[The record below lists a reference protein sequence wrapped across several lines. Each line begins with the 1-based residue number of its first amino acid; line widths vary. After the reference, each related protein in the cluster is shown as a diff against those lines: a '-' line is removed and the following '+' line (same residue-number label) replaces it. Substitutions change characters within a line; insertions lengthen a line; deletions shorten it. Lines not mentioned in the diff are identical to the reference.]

1 MVSQWCLDGIL
12 VVSRCCLG
20 GLSVA
25 SCRHRAGMCSFCG
38 VLVCVVKRLSSIHF
52 FPSTF
57 CTGSAGVP
65 CHVGTAM
72 NLQKALVSRW
82 FLGGLLLVSRRSW
95 WCLLVAFWWSL
106 GGVSVVSRSR

>member
-1 MVSQWCLDGIL
+1 MVSWWCLGGVL
-12 VVSRCCLG
+12 VVSRLRLVG
-20 GLSVA
+20 I
-25 SCRHRAGMCSFCG
+25 
-38 VLVCVVKRLSSIHF
+38 VLACVVSVVSRFALLAFIKHSL

-95 WCLLVAFWWSL
+95 WCLLVVFWWSL

>member
-1 MVSQWCLDGIL
+1 
-12 VVSRCCLG
+12 VVSRLRLVG
-20 GLSVA
+20 I
-25 SCRHRAGMCSFCG
+25 
-38 VLVCVVKRLSSIHF
+38 VLACVVSVVSRFALLAFIKHSL

-95 WCLLVAFWWSL
+95 WCLLVDF
-106 GGVSVVSRSR
+106 GGLLVVSQWCLGLGDALAVFPRCLAIVPRW